1 MNQHLIASPEELQN
15 AAEYL
20 SRVDPLLAPIAKRAG
35 LAKINPHRNYYQELV
50 ESIISQQ
57 ISVKAAASILAKFR
71 GLFPADEFPAPE
83 AILEKSEEEL
93 RSAGLSGAKA
103 RYIQDLAVHVL
114 DGSVNFD
121 AIDTLSNDQIVKEL
135 TAVKGI
141 GEWTAHMF
149 LIFSMGRLD
158 VLAVGD
164 LGVRSSIMKLYGL
177 PTIPTPGEVSEL
189 AKTRKWHPYE
199 TVACY
204 YLWHNLDNKPVL

>member
-1 MNQHLIASPEELQN
+1 MNHPIASPAELKK
-15 AAEYL
+15 ATAYL
-20 SRVDPLLAPIAKRAG
+20 SQADPLLAPIAVRAG
-35 LAKINPHRNYYQELV
+35 LPHINPHHNYYQELV

-71 GLFPADEFPAPE
+71 ALFDGPSFPIPE
-83 AILEKSEEEL
+83 AILEKSHEEL
-93 RSAGLSGAKA
+93 RSAGLSGQKA

-114 DGSVNFD
+114 DGSLKFD
-121 AIDTLSNDQIVKEL
+121 DLDNLSNNEITKEL

-158 VLAVGD
+158 VLAIGD
-164 LGVRSSIMKLYGL
+164 LGIRMSAMKLYGL
-177 PTIPTPGEVSEL
+177 LAVPTPAEVTQL
-189 AKTRKWHPYE
+189 AADKNWHPYE

-204 YLWHNLDNKPVL
+204 LLWHNLDNKPVK